1 MTLHQTLSKELRD
14 LFVSIL
20 RRSLFRPPHQNK
32 WGYSL

>member
-20 RRSLFRPPHQNK
+20 RRSLFAPHQNK

>member
-20 RRSLFRPPHQNK
+20 RRSLFRPPSK
-32 WGYSL
+32 